1 MSEGFVDLRLN
12 NGSQDD
18 ESFWP
23 SFTDIMMV
31 IVLIFLLAML
41 TLLLKNMDLV
51 TQLRSSLEAER
62 TATMQARSTTDINTQ
77 LSQRLQHL
85 EEEAAMLRM
94 RLIDLGEEN
103 THTLA
108 QLQASQQANTDLKAA
123 LAALT
128 LRHDTLMAEKSEL
141 EKNKAEL
148 AANLLQ
154 RDQELKERQQQ
165 YQLSQDQIAELKS
178 LSTTQL
184 DQLKKIEAEY
194 ASLEVK
200 YNKLIRPARSSL
212 GKYVVMVRYHKQD
225 GQLAIEIKAEND
237 AAFIPVDGTGL
248 HTRLDQLQKEYGKK
262 LYVRIVFP
270 DDSGLSYT
278 EAWNLTES
286 LLRMYDYYYQE

>member
-1 MSEGFVDLRLN
+1 MQQGFVDLRLN
-12 NGSQDD
+12 NSSQDE

-51 TQLRSSLEAER
+51 QQLRNSLEAER

-108 QLQASQQANTDLKAA
+108 QLQASQQSNTDLKTA

-128 LRHDTLMAEKSEL
+128 IRHDTIVAEKNEL

-148 AANLLQ
+148 AATLLQ
-154 RDQELKERQQQ
+154 REQDLKERQQQ
-165 YQLSQDQIAELKS
+165 YQLSLDQIAELKNAS
-178 LSTTQL
+178 SAQL
-184 DQLKKIEAEY
+184 DRLKQIEAEY

-225 GQLAIEIKAEND
+225 GQLAIEIKAEDD
-237 AAFIPVDGTGL
+237 ATFVPVDGTGL
-248 HTRLDQLQKEYGKK
+248 HTRLDQLQKQYGKK

>member
-248 HTRLDQLQKEYGKK
+248 HTRLGQLQKEYGKK

>member
-1 MSEGFVDLRLN
+1 MQQGFVDLRLN
-12 NGSQDD
+12 HSSQDE

-51 TQLRSSLEAER
+51 QQLRNSLEAER

-108 QLQASQQANTDLKAA
+108 QLQASQQSNTDLKTA

-128 LRHDTLMAEKSEL
+128 IRHDTIVAEKNEL

-148 AANLLQ
+148 AATLLQ
-154 RDQELKERQQQ
+154 REQDLKERQQQ
-165 YQLSQDQIAELKS
+165 YQLSLDQIAELKNAS
-178 LSTTQL
+178 SAQL
-184 DQLKKIEAEY
+184 DRLKQIEAEY

-225 GQLAIEIKAEND
+225 GQLAIEIKAEDD
-237 AAFIPVDGTGL
+237 ATFVPVDGTGL
-248 HTRLDQLQKEYGKK
+248 HTRLDQLQKQYGKK